1 MTNEISTTKNAS
13 LGVFSDIENMR
24 FYMTAAQRIAN
35 SDFVPAAYQGKPEN
49 VLVAMDMAS
58 RMGMPAMMVMQ
69 NLVMIKGNPTW
80 KSKFLIGL
88 MNASPRF
95 QGGIRFEMKSLGEK
109 NVEYVEFVGPKHD
122 RKAVKK
128 TLKINDAKCR
138 AWTKVDGEVVYG
150 SWVSIEMA
158 VKDGWFT
165 RSGSKWQVM
174 PEQMLKYRAGSFFA
188 STHAADLTLG
198 LSTSEDVMDAK
209 TVDTDYEDVSSVSA
223 INEKIAA
230 PPQKEAA
237 PPVETEN
244 AEEEAGGDWI

>member
-13 LGVFSDIENMR
+13 LGVFSNMENMR
-24 FYMTAAQRIAN
+24 FYMVAAQKLAG
-35 SDFVPAAYQGKPEN
+35 SDLVPKSYKNKPEN
-49 VLVAMDMAS
+49 VLIAMDMAN
-58 RMGMPAMMVMQ
+58 RMGISPMMVMQ
-69 NLVMIKGNPTW
+69 NLEPIHGQPSW
-80 KSKFLIGL
+80 SSKFLLG
-88 MNASPRF
+88 MMQAHPRF
-95 QGGIRFEMKSLGEK
+95 EGGIKFEVKNLGQK
-109 NVEYVEFVGPKHD
+109 TVEYIEWVGFKND

-128 TLKINDAKCR
+128 SVSIVDAKCR
-138 AWTKVDGEVVYG
+138 ALSKVGGETVYG

-158 VKDGWFT
+158 VKEGWYM
-165 RSGSKWQVM
+165 RIGSKWQTM

-188 STHAADLTLG
+188 KIYAADLTLG

-237 PPVETEN
+237 APVETEN
-244 AEEEAGGDWI
+244 AEDEAAGDWI